1 MKRTPVQLA
10 SFMVYVSLSQFA
22 LLIFITDYFSFSH
35 SYALLSNN
43 CVLLCCNV
51 YRKAF
56 PKAKKSTC
64 CMSQPL
70 VGIIANPASGRDIRR
85 LVAHGTVFDNN
96 EKVAIVRRVLLGLE
110 AVGITQV
117 AYMPEHDF
125 GILPRALLGLSGRQQ
140 ASSLQAF
147 PLSMPVLATS
157 ADSTRA
163 AQILA
168 EMDAGC
174 IITLGGDGTNR
185 AVAMGSGT
193 VPLVPISTGT
203 NNVFPTF
210 MEGTIA
216 GMAAGLVATG
226 HISASTLRRTP
237 RLAVLVNGKEKE
249 SALVDVVLSS
259 VPFVGSRA
267 IWDLSTVR
275 EVVLSRVAPA
285 SIGLSALG
293 GALLNHTVRSAE
305 QPGMHILLGPG
316 GSEVLVPL
324 APGLIEWVAVAEYR
338 RLAMDDVVRF
348 QPDAG
353 TVALDGEREIEL
365 SAKSVVEVRL
375 CPDGPF
381 VVDVPAALE
390 GAALAG
396 HLHR

>member
-1 MKRTPVQLA
+1 
-10 SFMVYVSLSQFA
+10 
-22 LLIFITDYFSFSH
+22 
-35 SYALLSNN
+35 
-43 CVLLCCNV
+43 
-51 YRKAF
+51 
-56 PKAKKSTC
+56 
-64 CMSQPL
+64 MSSPF

-96 EKVAIVRRVLLGLE
+96 EKTAIVRRVLLGLE
-110 AVGITQV
+110 AVGIRRV

-125 GILPRALLGLSGRQQ
+125 GILPRALSELHGHP
-140 ASSLQAF
+140 LQIAAD
-147 PLSMPVLATS
+147 PLEMPVLGTS

-163 AQILA
+163 AQLLA
-168 EMDAGC
+168 EQGAGC

-226 HISASTLRRTP
+226 HISSNTLRRTP

-293 GALLNHTVRSAE
+293 GALLDHAAGSAE
-305 QPGMHILLGPG
+305 Q
-316 GSEVLVPL
+316 
-324 APGLIEWVAVAEYR
+324 
-338 RLAMDDVVRF
+338 
-348 QPDAG
+348 
-353 TVALDGEREIEL
+353 
-365 SAKSVVEVRL
+365 
-375 CPDGPF
+375 
-381 VVDVPAALE
+381 
-390 GAALAG
+390 
-396 HLHR
+396 